1 MDAAVAA
8 AKLHMSLLRGA
19 VQQEAPYLQQQQLLH
34 RTAAG
39 FIERLQARIDA
50 HPGAE
55 WAALAHTKMAALRN
69 VHAQC
74 ATMLQAMALL
84 DKQQL
89 LCIDN
94 AEGEIQAAQ
103 LKTEALMRK
112 NETLE
117 REIEAAARERRLHP
131 QTADGEQSEEPG
143 ALHATVDEHDEDCE
157 SCGQE
162 GGEMGGD
169 AADLPASTA
178 VSGEPTASN
187 FSHGA
192 TSTQAGH
199 NDREHRD
206 AIPQRASTLDERGSA
221 SEQSPIDAVLRVKA
235 EFQRFSTSVEHFNA
249 TNQLFGVAKQQFA
262 ALMTEIHAI
271 VPQRA
276 SAAEAAST

>member
-34 RTAAG
+34 RTAAD

-74 ATMLQAMALL
+74 ATMLQALALL

-103 LKTEALMRK
+103 LKLEALVRK
-112 NETLE
+112 VETLE
-117 REIEAAARERRLHP
+117 RENEAAAREQRLHP

-143 ALHATVDEHDEDCE
+143 VLHATVDEHSED
-157 SCGQE
+157 
-162 GGEMGGD
+162 
-169 AADLPASTA
+169 
-178 VSGEPTASN
+178 
-187 FSHGA
+187 
-192 TSTQAGH
+192 
-199 NDREHRD
+199 
-206 AIPQRASTLDERGSA
+206 
-221 SEQSPIDAVLRVKA
+221 
-235 EFQRFSTSVEHFNA
+235 
-249 TNQLFGVAKQQFA
+249 
-262 ALMTEIHAI
+262 
-271 VPQRA
+271 
-276 SAAEAAST
+276 